1 MRRISCL
8 CLPLGAQTAPSV
20 TQGSHPVRIPRKSAT
35 VSTYSSTPP
44 RGRQLL
50 LQSCCRDPEKPLF
63 FAISWM
69 ILVFWCF
76 PRNDQMFGIQ
86 GKAGTE
92 PGGAVGGAA
101 AGAGSVEEGGR
112 WTRELR
118 KTGLGICEKKKKKEK
133 KKKVKGVCWCWSHRP
148 NETCR
153 WSSTNHSTL
162 DVIQQG
168 ARQGG

>member
-8 CLPLGAQTAPSV
+8 CLPLGAQTALSV

-118 KTGLGICEKKKKKEK
+118 KTGLGICEKKKKKKEK
-133 KKKVKGVCWCWSHRP
+133 ESERSLLVLIS
-148 NETCR
+148 
-153 WSSTNHSTL
+153 
-162 DVIQQG
+162 Q
-168 ARQGG
+168 A